1 MANFKG
7 RPPFTASSVP
17 HTAVAGPTLAT
28 VLSLALSACGSQA
41 AAEDPSDGRP
51 TVLATFTVIA
61 DMAENVAG
69 DAVNVQSLTGPGT
82 EIHTY
87 EPTPEDLARASQAE
101 LILANG
107 LGLEAWLERFT
118 DRLDAPTATVSE
130 GIDPLPIASGDYA
143 GQDNP
148 HAWMSPGH
156 AEIYVDNIRTQLSD
170 LAPDHAEEFAANAEA
185 YTEEI
190 REIAVAMH
198 DDLDALPE
206 AQRALVTCEGAFTYL
221 ARDAGL
227 EEMYLWP
234 VNAEEE
240 PTPGR
245 IAEVVEFVRDNEVP
259 AVFCESTV
267 NDGPQRQVA
276 AETGAEFA
284 EVLYVDSLSPS
295 DGPVP
300 TYLDLLRHDAEAI
313 AAGLGGSR

>member
-7 RPPFTASSVP
+7 RVP
-17 HTAVAGPTLAT
+17 CIAAVLP
-28 VLSLALSACGSQA
+28 LALSACGSGA
-41 AAEDPSDGRP
+41 AAEEPADGRP

-69 DAVNVQSLTGPGT
+69 DVVRVESLTGPGA

-87 EPTPEDLARASQAE
+87 EPTPEDLARASEAE

-107 LGLEAWLERFT
+107 LGLEAWLDRFT
-118 DRLDAPTATVSE
+118 DRLDAPTAAVTE
-130 GIDPLPIASGDYA
+130 GLDPLPIASGDYA
-143 GQDNP
+143 GEANP
-148 HAWMSPGH
+148 HAWMSPHH
-156 AEIYVDNIRTQLSD
+156 AGVYVDNIRAALSD
-170 LAPDHAEEFAANAEA
+170 LAPDHAGEFAANAEA
-185 YTEEI
+185 YTGEI
-190 REIAVAMH
+190 REIAAAMH
-198 DDLDALPE
+198 EDLDALPE

-221 ARDAGL
+221 ARDVGL
-227 EEMYLWP
+227 HEMYLWP

-240 PTPGR
+240 PAPGR

-284 EVLYVDSLSPS
+284 EVLYVDSLSAP